1 MSSYIL
7 PCGNED
13 VVHVDEEFSRVFVQ
27 KRFKQLTHSLT
38 EGARGVIHA
47 KRHSSRF
54 EQPKRSLEG
63 SLPLVFVFHS
73 NVIETPAQIHFSEDP
88 FPLKAV
94 NDTTY

>member
-1 MSSYIL
+1 VGRI
-7 PCGNED
+7 NE
-13 VVHVDEEFSRVFVQ
+13 ELSRVLVQ
-27 KRFKQLTHSLT
+27 KRLKQSSHSLT
-38 EGARGVIHA
+38 EGARGIVHP